1 MSRVSLDTS
10 RRLMMDIPEPVN
22 TRLLRAAALERKSL
36 RDFMLSKAIEAADLV
51 IENSERVVLS
61 ERDTHKLMDLLDNPR
76 EANPNMVA
84 VLKARKTS

>member
-22 TRLLRAAALERKSL
+22 TRLLRAA
-36 RDFMLSKAIEAADLV
+36 DLV
-51 IENSERVVLS
+51 IEHSERVVLS
-61 ERDTHKLMDLLDNPR
+61 ERDTRKLMDLLDNPR